1 MGQWANGTTTIIEQN
16 NSISWHVQWDNGPM
30 GQQQS
35 SESCTRVPV
44 TTIQSVAMYN
54 ETRKNHPDNKTIR
67 TTKSSDNN
75 HHRTTTMKENNH
87 EGQPP
92 SSDNN
97 HQEGHSPPCPATP
110 RFLAKRNWCW
120 RWNATRTF
128 PDHRPSVAIPVWC
141 GHGCFATTP
150 TVAWRTKRTTH
161 WIDGGYECPCCLAPP
176 FKQTR

>member
-1 MGQWANGTTTIIEQN
+1 MGQWANGTTIILRHRAHEY
-16 NSISWHVQWDNGPM
+16 PL
-30 GQQQS
+30 QQFNRLT
-35 SESCTRVPV
+35 CTMR
-44 TTIQSVAMYN
+44 Q
-54 ETRKNHPDNKTIR
+54 KNHPDNKIIR

-75 HHRTTTMKENNH
+75 HHWTTTMKDNNH

-97 HQEGHSPPCPATP
+97 HNRGHSPPCPATP

-150 TVAWRTKRTTH
+150 TVASRTKRTTH

-176 FKQTR
+176 FKQRR